1 MAFNVVGLTSLL
13 SCSFGTVPD
22 TLIVLPDGNVVI
34 EAMLAGNMFDM
45 IPFANIPGFI
55 LCISLVNPEVA
66 TATAAAFGVLTPM
79 PCTPMTFE
87 PWITEDFTV
96 LFTDQPAIDQTS
108 ILICDY
114 AAIIIVDEPGN
125 FSVLSSE

>member
-22 TLIVLPDGNVVI
+22 TLIVLPDGNVIV
-34 EAMLAGNMFDM
+34 EAMLAGNMLDM
-45 IPFANIPGFI
+45 IPFANIPGFV
-55 LCISLVNPEVA
+55 LCLSLANPEVDAA
-66 TATAAAFGVLTPM
+66 TTAAFGVLTPM

-87 PWITEDFTV
+87 PWITEDVTV
-96 LFTDQPAIDQTS
+96 LFTDLPALDQTS

-125 FSVLSSE
+125 FSVLCAE